1 MSCGVDCRCG
11 LDPALLWL
19 WCRPAA
25 TAPIQ
30 PLGWKPPYA
39 AGEALKSKEQ
49 KTNHIK
55 TFWLYKPLPTQVCW
69 GQKALLPRPGPPS
82 HPPQG
87 KLSTSFYGQAGIT
100 LFFNFY
106 FTYFFFFGCIRVLQ
120 EFPDQEANLH
130 HSSQPSHSSDTRSLT
145 C

>member
-1 MSCGVDCRCG
+1 MSCGVLCTHS

-106 FTYFFFFGCIRVLQ
+106 FTYLFFLAVFESCR
-120 EFPDQEANLH
+120 
-130 HSSQPSHSSDTRSLT
+130 SSQTRKQT
-145 C
+145 CTTAVNRAIAVTPDP